1 METWNAP
8 FLGHEPHGPAF
19 DSLILMALIVQTK
32 PTDNVLCH
40 SPNNIYFS
48 MARVFVVGGSIL
60 GPEMLSGTRLG
71 LGSKETIDGQD
82 RRPALLQD
90 FIFCTKGSF

>member
-1 METWNAP
+1 
-8 FLGHEPHGPAF
+8 
-19 DSLILMALIVQTK
+19 MALIVQTK

-48 MARVFVVGGSIL
+48 MARVFVVGGSIV
-60 GPEMLSGTRLG
+60 GPEMLSGTR

-82 RRPALLQD
+82 RRPDLLQD

>member
-1 METWNAP
+1 
-8 FLGHEPHGPAF
+8 
-19 DSLILMALIVQTK
+19 
-32 PTDNVLCH
+32 
-40 SPNNIYFS
+40 

-82 RRPALLQD
+82 RRPDLLQD